1 MKKNLQC
8 RPISNNSLIP
18 VSFHL
23 HPGVNVCF
31 QEEVYTVSEDDGSI
45 SVCVEF
51 SGALEISDPIA
62 VLVKTKDVS
71 AEGSNLLLLYY
82 NYYPTI
88 CT

>member
-8 RPISNNSLIP
+8 RPINNNYSISLIP

-51 SGALEISDPIA
+51 SGALEISDPIT

-71 AEGSNLLLLYY
+71 AEGELDESAA
-82 NYYPTI
+82 TI
-88 CT
+88 L